1 VYVAS
6 SSCDGKSIPA
16 KHGNLIGG
24 YVITRLIL
32 RAPPF
37 RNALIIARELVPRT
51 KLSSTTTTCLF
62 SIIS

>member
-1 VYVAS
+1 M
-6 SSCDGKSIPA
+6 PA

-51 KLSSTTTTCLF
+51 KLSSTTTTCLP